1 MMNKGLPIQTVEA
14 FKSEL
19 EKNKQQYLAIDTGN
33 NSDEYFHF
41 QFAGKHQRKDAIFDC
56 ILSTLRLE
64 HESLLYEL
72 AEKKALERFPN
83 YDPSVDAQLINDL
96 EQEMGLYMAEVILE
110 YQESGDIKVQEF
122 LEVDDSA
129 ELGIGLDVGLQVETI
144 TPAVIEKFINQF
156 NDGTLQLDETFYIF
170 QASEDEEE

>member
-1 MMNKGLPIQTVEA
+1 MNRGFLAQTIEA
-14 FKSEL
+14 FKVEL
-19 EKNKQQYLAIDTGN
+19 EKNGQPYLAVDPGN

-41 QFAGKHQRKDAIFDC
+41 QFVGKHQHKDVIFDC

-72 AEKKALERFPN
+72 AEEKALERFPN
-83 YDPSVDAQLINDL
+83 YSPTVDGPLANEL
-96 EQEMGLYMAEVILE
+96 EEEVGLYMAEVILE

-129 ELGIGLDVGLQVETI
+129 EFGIGLDVGLQVETI
-144 TPAVIEKFINQF
+144 TPVVIERFINRF
-156 NDGTLQLDETFYIF
+156 NEGSFQLDETLYTF